1 MNNIL
6 CLYDNLL
13 TYTKRLANLISGLG
27 MITLVFT
34 FAWLVFGRY
43 VLNDTPTWVEQLS
56 LLLVITISFLTA
68 AVGIHER
75 THLSVDIFTQ
85 FLPKS
90 GQLTVSI
97 AADIIMATFG
107 FLMATNAI
115 DLVNFA
121 WPKKIPLLG
130 ISDAFRYFPV
140 VASGWMIF
148 IFSID
153 RIVRE
158 LFMIIKPSS
167 TTNKENN

>member
-13 TYTKRLANLISGLG
+13 TYTKKLANLISGLG

-90 GQLTVSI
+90 GQLTISI
-97 AADIIMATFG
+97 LADVVMATFG
-107 FLMATNAI
+107 FLMAMNAI

-140 VASGWMIF
+140 VASGSMIF
-148 IFSID
+148 VFSID
-153 RIVRE
+153 RIVRDIYQV
-158 LFMIIKPSS
+158 LKPQTSAS
-167 TTNKENN
+167 KEVN